1 MATEAARRPPRV
13 HGKKKEAPRA
23 FQSGT
28 CQPQKDRLYKK
39 GTRTS
44 AANRHSGWHGA
55 VSAPVHG
62 YHLGTIFYDP
72 DPFPLGRGQ
81 LLSGVRRHQQNQSHS
96 DKQSVKERP
105 HGCTLPFTV
114 CAVPTR
120 RDKEGNRAEGSVA
133 EQRTKGN
140 FLLYAFFHW
149 HRHIHNVIDHAGCA
163 VHGLVS
169 KMRITLRHFW
179 RGVRHQVL
187 QRIEIDLPA
196 ACDAGSEVVAQPM
209 NGTEVF

>member
-1 MATEAARRPPRV
+1 MEA
-13 HGKKKEAPRA
+13 GKKAFRA
-23 FQSGT
+23 MLSGT

-62 YHLGTIFYDP
+62 CLQDSLFYDP
-72 DPFPLGRGQ
+72 DPSSLGRGQ

-120 RDKEGNRAEGSVA
+120 RDKEGNRAGGNVA
-133 EQRTKGN
+133 EQGTKGN
-140 FLLYAFFHW
+140 FSMC
-149 HRHIHNVIDHAGCA
+149 RHSR
-163 VHGLVS
+163 S
-169 KMRITLRHFW
+169 KSST
-179 RGVRHQVL
+179 VL
-187 QRIEIDLPA
+187 QKKWHEMCLNTRSMPFNVYKSLFVHMERKNTSTI
-196 ACDAGSEVVAQPM
+196 
-209 NGTEVF
+209 TEC